1 MSAKTLAEKAT
12 SAIGRKM
19 LTVQYHSPTILMG
32 VGAVGVVATT
42 VLACRATLKLSDVL
56 SKGEEHLS
64 KIDEGTHEGI
74 DNPDDETEKKTGKFT
89 VRLLVATDIV
99 KLYAPAIILGGLS
112 IAAMTSSHVIMQKRN
127 VGLAAAYAVVDRSF
141 KEYRS
146 RVVEDQGEQKD
157 FEYFH
162 GVANREIA
170 EEGPNGIETK
180 VIRGLDAHA
189 LKDRGTSMY
198 SRIFDETNMNWSDV
212 PHQNQ
217 MFLTSQMTYANMM
230 LRKHGKVYLND
241 VYDMLGLERSEEGQV
256 VGWVDNSSNG
266 DGVIDFG
273 VWNNGVYHGMEW
285 VTGNSDAIMLDFNV
299 EGVVLSL
306 FKKR

>member
-19 LTVQYHSPTILMG
+19 LTVQYHSPAILLG
-32 VGAVGVVATT
+32 VGAVGMVATT
-42 VLACRATLKLSDVL
+42 VLACRATLKMSDVL
-56 SKGEEHLS
+56 SKGED
-64 KIDEGTHEGI
+64 KIVSV
-74 DNPDDETEKKTGKFT
+74 ETEDIEEEAGKKVIFT
-89 VRLLVATDIV
+89 ARLQTAINIA
-99 KLYAPAIILGGLS
+99 KLYAPAAIVGGVSL
-112 IAAMTSSHVIMQKRN
+112 AAMTGSYVILNKRN